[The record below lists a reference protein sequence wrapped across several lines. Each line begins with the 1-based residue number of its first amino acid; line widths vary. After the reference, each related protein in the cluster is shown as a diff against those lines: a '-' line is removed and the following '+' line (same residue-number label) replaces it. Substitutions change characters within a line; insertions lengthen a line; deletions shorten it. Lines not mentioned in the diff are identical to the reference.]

1 MSFFKRR
8 QFLLFGGSSLL
19 SLSFS
24 NRSLQYQRN
33 HQRAAVLMANNKN
46 AILDGTYIVTLN
58 MSQDTVDALSK
69 SNYSLYCFIAVQCWD
84 KAGVPLVW
92 KKQDYSLSTVLEILE
107 VYEVYTSHQQ
117 FKSGTEINPGNS
129 YPINTGQIL
138 EVQKA
143 TGTGEVKQ
151 NGTAGAISIYN
162 KTQTPFTC
170 GILMKTGDSF
180 NLICAFPLWG
190 YKTQVIIPVKKILL
204 LFSTTQVKAGTV
216 IVKAESISI
225 LIDLTESQENPH
237 TVNYDINKGWDW
249 GDESWAQTFPASTN
263 LTEVLIADP
272 PPDFNP
278 GILVFS

>member
-8 QFLLFGGSSLL
+8 QFLLFGSSSLL

-24 NRSLQYQRN
+24 NHSLQYQRN
-33 HQRAAVLMANNKN
+33 RDRGAVLVANNKK
-46 AILDGTYIVTLN
+46 AMLDGTYQVKID
-58 MSQDTVDALSK
+58 MSQETVDALSQ
-69 SNYSLYCFIAVQCWD
+69 SNYSLYCFRAALCWD

-92 KKQDYSLSTVLEILE
+92 KKQNYSLSTVLEILE
-107 VYEVYTSHQQ
+107 VYEAYTSHQQ
-117 FKSGTEINPGNS
+117 FKPGTEINPGNS
-129 YPINTGQIL
+129 YPINIGQIL

-143 TGTGEVKQ
+143 AGTGEVKP

-162 KTQTPFTC
+162 KTQTQFTC
-170 GILMKTGDSF
+170 GISMKADDSF
-180 NLICAFPLWG
+180 NPIIALPLFG
-190 YKTQVIIPVKKILL
+190 DKTQVIIPVQKILL
-204 LFSTTQVKAGTV
+204 LFSTRQVKAGTA

-225 LIDLTESQENPH
+225 LIDLTESQENTR

-249 GDESWAQTFPASTN
+249 GGGVWAQTFTASTN
-263 LTEVLIADP
+263 LTQVLIAHP